1 MVVVV
6 IGRRTD
12 MRRMAHVMKAMR
24 SWLRLLLLL
33 LVMIWC
39 IGSAARTALDI
50 ATGPC
55 AIRWHV
61 PRSSSTGVKVRIRL
75 VQSTA
80 GLGRRVTGSSG
91 PTRRSY
97 NSTGNVV
104 MTKLVGRVLEG

>member
-1 MVVVV
+1 
-6 IGRRTD
+6 
-12 MRRMAHVMKAMR
+12 MAHVMKAMR

-39 IGSAARTALDI
+39 IGPAARTALDI
-50 ATGPC
+50 ATGTC